1 MSTSIGVWVAA
12 VWAWVVAWINT
23 GIGVWVAAL
32 LTLGILS
39 FLYKDNPFYKVA
51 ESIFIGVSAAYWFVY
66 MIYNVLK
73 PNLIGNLQK
82 GHWEYFIAAILGV
95 MMLLRLVPKI
105 GWLSRWAIAFMIG
118 TGAGLNFIVYLQSN
132 VMKQIKG
139 TLVPLNSIG
148 NIIMIVGVVTG
159 LIYFFFSA
167 EHKGVLGGAAKV
179 GIWFIMVSFGASF
192 GYTVMA
198 RISLLIGR
206 MHFLFSD
213 WLRLL
218 H

>member
-1 MSTSIGVWVAA
+1 MSTDIGVW
-12 VWAWVVAWINT
+12 I
-23 GIGVWVAAL
+23 AAL

-66 MIYNVLK
+66 MIYNVIK
-73 PNLIGNLQK
+73 PNLYENLQA
-82 GHWEYFIAAILGV
+82 GHWWYAPAGILGV
-95 MMLLRLVPKI
+95 MMLFRLIPKV

-118 TGAGLNFIVYLQSN
+118 TGAGFNFILYLQSN
-132 VMKQIKG
+132 VMKQMRG
-139 TLVPLNSIG
+139 TLAPLNSLG
-148 NIIMIVGVVTG
+148 NVIMIVGVVTG

-167 EHKGVLGGAAKV
+167 EHKGLLGGAAKV

-198 RISLLIGR
+198 RVSLLIGR

-213 WLRLL
+213 WLGLL

>member
-1 MSTSIGVWVAA
+1 MSTSIEVW
-12 VWAWVVAWINT
+12 I
-23 GIGVWVAAL
+23 AAL

-39 FLYKDNPFYKVA
+39 FLYKDNPFYKVS

-66 MIYNVLK
+66 MIYNVIK
-73 PNLIGNLQK
+73 PNLIVNLRMGQWWYAFA
-82 GHWEYFIAAILGV
+82 GILGI

-105 GWLSRWAIAFMIG
+105 GWLSRWAVAFMIG

-148 NIIMIVGVVTG
+148 NIVMIVGVVTG

-167 EHKGVLGGAAKV
+167 EHKGLFGGAAKV